1 MITVD
6 EAFARIIANKI
17 DLPVTEIAL
26 DEAVGKVLQEPVYA
40 DRDFPPYHRVT
51 MDGIAIRYETYKA
64 GEDTFQIEGLQLA
77 GAPAQ
82 KLTNADGCLEVMTG
96 AILPQNTDTVI
107 RYEDVSI
114 TERRGKRYAHILAA
128 PKMRLL
134 NVHQQGFDRRA
145 NDLLIPEGTVLSP
158 AEIAVAATVGKS
170 SLKVTQVPRVAII
183 STGDELVDVT
193 QTPLPHQIRKSNGYM
208 LQAAMREQGI
218 TADLFHLVDDKPLLL
233 QELQKLINQYNVLV
247 LSGGVSKGKADFI
260 PEVLRELGV
269 QQLFHE
275 VAQRPGKPFWFGKHA
290 AGPVV
295 FALPGNPVSTFVCY
309 YKYVQPWLWTVL
321 GASASW
327 TMQASLTTE
336 VTFNP
341 KLTYFLPVKV
351 FVTST
356 GLWRAQPVSIG
367 GSGDFAA
374 LMTADGFLELP
385 PDQTKFSAGES
396 FPIICFRRF
405 F

>member
-1 MITVD
+1 MITVK
-6 EAFARIIANKI
+6 EASELIQANI
-17 DLPVTEIAL
+17 LSLATTEIAL
-26 DEAVGKVLQEPVYA
+26 SEAVGKVMREPVYA

-64 GEDTFQIEGLQLA
+64 GEDTFRIEGLQLA

-82 KLTNADGCLEVMTG
+82 TLTNPDGCLEVMTG
-96 AILPQNTDTVI
+96 AILPHNTNTVI

-114 TERRGKRYAHILAA
+114 SERRGNRYAHMLAA
-128 PKMRLL
+128 PKMRLQ

-145 NDLLIPEGTVLSP
+145 NDLLIAEGTILSP

-170 SLKVTQVPRVAII
+170 ALKVTQVPRVAII
-183 STGDELVDVT
+183 ATGDELVAVT

-208 LQAAMREQGI
+208 LQAAIREQGI
-218 TADLFHLVDDKPLLL
+218 NADIFHLVDDKPLLL
-233 QELQKLINQYNVLV
+233 QELQKLMNQYHVLV

-290 AGPVV
+290 TGPVV

-309 YKYVQPWLWTVL
+309 YKYVQPWLRITL
-321 GASASW
+321 GAPASW
-327 TMQASLTTE
+327 ALQASLTTE

-341 KLTYFLPVKV
+341 KLTYFLPVKL
-351 FVTST
+351 FVAST
-356 GLWRAQPVSIG
+356 GIWRAQPVTIG
-367 GSGDFAA
+367 GSGDFAG
-374 LMTADGFLELP
+374 LLTADGFLELP
-385 PDQTKFSAGES
+385 PDQIKFSAGDT
-396 FPIICFRRF
+396 FPFIGFRR
-405 F
+405 